1 MNEQTRGLSRRSF
14 LTGAA
19 GMGALAALGL
29 TGCAAPKNAAERA
42 ADMAAIKSG
51 NASAGASGVDW
62 LGTAPEIASGDIKET
77 VETDVLVVGAGMSGI
92 MAGATL
98 AELGANFV
106 IVEKGAESA
115 ATHYDIGAIHSRWQ
129 KEQNLD
135 FEESRW
141 INEHAR
147 YASFKNDQSVLR
159 TWIENSGATVEWIA
173 DTYTKHF
180 GQESKVVVDT
190 ENDNAGGTS
199 YFIPPECHHVSNPGF
214 VNERGQTE
222 HVKAMTKVIEDDG
235 GQVLYSHDLVKLVQ
249 DGDGAVTG
257 AIFKVENG
265 YKQVN
270 AKKGVILAC
279 GGYAA
284 NADMLQARDPEAVRC
299 ITSLNYNTNNTGAGI
314 KAAHDLGA
322 QIGIVVGGG
331 NFWRGRSSGKMDR
344 MDADKIG
351 MLATVMNALAV
362 KDALRQQGVEAVVM
376 TSSFMPQVAECFTSD
391 KAIAALESGK
401 IVVFG
406 GGTGNPIF
414 STDTASALRA
424 LEISADAM
432 FKATMVDGV
441 YDKDPHKY
449 ADAVRYDT
457 LTFTRVLDE
466 RLAVMDSTAATLCR
480 DNGLPI
486 LVFDLGQPENIAK
499 AVQGE
504 MVGTLVKE

>member
-1 MNEQTRGLSRRSF
+1 MAIQSKRILLKVSGEALSGPKG
-14 LTGAA
+14 TGFDEA
-19 GMGALAALGL
+19 
-29 TGCAAPKNAAERA
+29 T
-42 ADMAAIKSG
+42 
-51 NASAGASGVDW
+51 
-62 LGTAPEIASGDIKET
+62 IASI
-77 VETDVLVVGAGMSGI
+77 
-92 MAGATL
+92 
-98 AELGANFV
+98 
-106 IVEKGAESA
+106 
-115 ATHYDIGAIHSRWQ
+115 
-129 KEQNLD
+129 
-135 FEESRW
+135 
-141 INEHAR
+141 
-147 YASFKNDQSVLR
+147 
-159 TWIENSGATVEWIA
+159 
-173 DTYTKHF
+173 
-180 GQESKVVVDT
+180 
-190 ENDNAGGTS
+190 
-199 YFIPPECHHVSNPGF
+199 C
-214 VNERGQTE
+214 
-222 HVKAMTKVIEDDG
+222 
-235 GQVLYSHDLVKLVQ
+235 
-249 DGDGAVTG
+249 
-257 AIFKVENG
+257 
-265 YKQVN
+265 
-270 AKKGVILAC
+270 
-279 GGYAA
+279 
-284 NADMLQARDPEAVRC
+284 
-299 ITSLNYNTNNTGAGI
+299 AGI
-314 KAAHDLGA
+314 KAAHDLGT

-362 KDALRQQGVEAVVM
+362 KDALRQQGVDAVVM

-486 LVFDLGQPENIAK
+486 LVFDLGEPANIAK

-504 MVGTLVKE
+504 TVGTLVKE